1 MTSAAES
8 SPRRWIH
15 WLITAVA
22 FVALYAWMTRG
33 NASLLIGKKAPDL
46 TLAVA
51 AGGSPDG
58 PHEIRLSELGGQ
70 VVVLDF
76 WASWCQACR
85 RTTPILNDLHQE
97 FAEQGAAF
105 YGINVE
111 PIDRPRLQAAHA
123 AFGVEFPSLHDRS
136 GVVQRRYGIEM
147 LPTVIVVGRD
157 GLVRWASSGVPSK
170 ARLRAAISKALD

>member
-1 MTSAAES
+1 MTDARQRP
-8 SPRRWIH
+8 PRRWIH
-15 WLITAVA
+15 WLVMVMV

-33 NASLLIGKKAPDL
+33 SASPLMGERAPDL

-58 PHEIRLSELGGQ
+58 PAEVRLSDLGGQ

-97 FAEQGAAF
+97 FAGRGAQF
-105 YGINVE
+105 YAVNVE
-111 PIDRPRLQAAHA
+111 PIDRQRLEAAHA
-123 AFGVEFPSLHDRS
+123 AFGTEFPSLHDRS
-136 GVVQRRYGIEM
+136 GVVQRRYAIDM

-157 GLVRWASSGVPSK
+157 GIIRWASTGVPSK
-170 ARLRAAISKALD
+170 TRLRSAITQALD